1 MKRQSTFYR
10 TRGGNCPVERFL
22 DSLPDMHA
30 RKVVWVLRLVENLER
45 VPEHYL
51 KRLVGTQDLWEVR
64 VRVGGMNYRI
74 LAFFDG
80 QGHLILTGGFAKK
93 QRKTPSREINVAETR
108 RRDYL
113 QRRGN
118 L

>member
-1 MKRQSTFYR
+1 MVRQSSFYR
-10 TRGGNCPVERFL
+10 TKTGKCPVERFL

-51 KRLVGTQDLWEVR
+51 KRLVGTRDLWEVR

-74 LAFFDG
+74 LGFFDG
-80 QGHLILTGGFAKK
+80 PGHLILTGGFAKK
-93 QRKTPSREINVAETR
+93 QRRTPIREINVAETR
-108 RRDYL
+108 RRDYM